1 MIAPWSGSKAELLRG
16 SGYLYLLIEIWLRT
30 RSSIQGQRVLSL
42 SATKEKCALTSEDS
56 LMIPCGQWV
65 VNGLLHSFWLWMEQC
80 LKPAGMLV
88 GSVDKVYGAVIA
100 GRRAGNLWFW
110 GELPASPCLSCLVTP
125 LYTSRGNSLRGYSR
139 PPTFRWE
146 MYAICGFAPFHTVG
160 NWFVFPLLQQSPSL
174 FCSKQTLNSQRQM
187 GKYSGSAQCISM
199 PGLPCSFP
207 ASCLSPPVIS
217 EREYLKTTKK
227 KQQRWG

>member
-1 MIAPWSGSKAELLRG
+1 MDGTVSKAGWNAGGL
-16 SGYLYLLIEIWLRT
+16 
-30 RSSIQGQRVLSL
+30 
-42 SATKEKCALTSEDS
+42 
-56 LMIPCGQWV
+56 CGQ
-65 VNGLLHSFWLWMEQC
+65 GLWCSHSRQ
-80 LKPAGMLV
+80 AG
-88 GSVDKVYGAVIA
+88 G
-100 GRRAGNLWFW
+100 RAGNLWFW

-207 ASCLSPPVIS
+207 ASCLPCPHLSLVK
-217 EREYLKTTKK
+217 ENTWKLLKKTTTVGLNVFWGWCKK
-227 KQQRWG
+227 KS